1 MSGVYS
7 FMDVAATITGVG
19 GLGVNLGYGATVAE
33 ELLSCLSG
41 SELEYT
47 RTNALIFK
55 ENKAVLVCHPYFGR
69 GG

>member
-1 MSGVYS
+1 MPPDMLAYALT
-7 FMDVAATITGVG
+7 MAQRDTP
-19 GLGVNLGYGATVAE
+19 

-47 RTNALIFK
+47 RTNSLIFK